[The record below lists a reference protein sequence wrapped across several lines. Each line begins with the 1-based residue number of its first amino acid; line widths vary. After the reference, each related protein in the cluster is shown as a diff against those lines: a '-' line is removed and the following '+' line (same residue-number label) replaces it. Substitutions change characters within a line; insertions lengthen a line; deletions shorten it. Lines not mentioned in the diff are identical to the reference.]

1 MVYIALRRGSYQM
14 CYASRQ
20 IRYFM
25 QKNSITNTTANV
37 TIHNE

>member
-1 MVYIALRRGSYQM
+1 MY
-14 CYASRQ
+14 YASHQ

-37 TIHNE
+37 TILNE